1 MLFNICIYIKE
12 HLPMEFVVGCRADRV
27 DSIGKT
33 LIVAHFSATF
43 GVTIVFNLID
53 EDDSYQVN
61 IRGYRYGD
69 LLEKII

>member
-1 MLFNICIYIKE
+1 
-12 HLPMEFVVGCRADRV
+12 MEFVVGCRADRV

-69 LLEKII
+69 